1 MNVSPAE
8 ETASATA
15 AGARRTEPVQELTGP
30 AGAAISPAGYA
41 GYAGHA
47 GYAGYAGYPG
57 SAGSAAVSTARR
69 RAAGGLPT
77 TGAAGPSGADAKLP
91 GAWRLGLAAGRLEL
105 ATFFRERQA
114 VVFVFALPAILL
126 VLLGSIYGHD
136 AVHGIHGVTVTVAE
150 LFTAGMIAGGIGA
163 TSFQNL
169 GLSVVSER
177 ELGVLKRLRGTP
189 MPAAAYFI
197 GKIIQVFVCTVAE
210 VVLLVIVG
218 MAFYHLRLPTSPE
231 KWWTLAWVFVLG
243 TVACSLLGIATSSL
257 AKSATNATPI
267 VTLPFIVL
275 QFISG
280 VYVPFN
286 DVPPWLQHIADLFPL
301 KWMSQGLRSVFLPAQ
316 ASALEPGGSW
326 QHGET
331 ALVLALWVAGGL
343 VLCLRT
349 FRWRSSRD
357 G

>member
-1 MNVSPAE
+1 MNPRSAE
-8 ETASATA
+8 DTATA
-15 AGARRTEPVQELTGP
+15 AGTVRTGQVQPMTGP
-30 AGAAISPAGYA
+30 AGAGVSYSRTAANRP
-41 GYAGHA
+41 
-47 GYAGYAGYPG
+47 
-57 SAGSAAVSTARR
+57 AAVGVTKRQ
-69 RAAGGLPT
+69 
-77 TGAAGPSGADAKLP
+77 AGPSAAEAKLP
-91 GAWRLGLAAGRLEL
+91 AAWRLGLAAGRLEL
-105 ATFFRERQA
+105 GAFFRERQV
-114 VVFVFALPAILL
+114 VVFVFAMPAIVL
-126 VLLGSIYGHD
+126 VLLGSIYGHGS
-136 AVHGIHGVTVTVAE
+136 VHGIHGVTAAE

-177 ELGVLKRLRGTP
+177 ELGILKRLRGTP

-243 TVACSLLGIATSSL
+243 TIACSLLGIGASSM
-257 AKSATNATPI
+257 AKSATNAKPVI
-267 VTLPFIVL
+267 TLPFIVL

-280 VYVPFN
+280 VYVPFS

-301 KWMSQGLRSVFLPAQ
+301 KWMSQGLRSVFLPSQ

-331 ALVLALWVAGGL
+331 ALVLAIWIAGGL